1 MDLMDA
7 VSVLVFMWIKNALVD
22 GAITLILG
30 ISELNGVTDFVIDQG
45 LQEQHIISQ
54 SQCWI
59 TSKFTGNLYVV
70 GNNTCNIN
78 FDHNNTFVISVCR
91 GRRKGF
97 RVNVAKTETLLF
109 IFKFTATEKRSLHQ
123 DVRVT
128 IYAAT
133 TAAGLFSVTCG
144 SAVGGATRTREL
156 MGTTDSSQLMGT
168 TDSSQGTTGY
178 VLSYN
183 KTYTGKTICNRRIN
197 TEISTI
203 SFIFFT

>member
-1 MDLMDA
+1 M
-7 VSVLVFMWIKNALVD
+7 
-22 GAITLILG
+22 G

-78 FDHNNTFVISVCR
+78 FDHNNTFIISVCA

-97 RVNVAKTETLLF
+97 RANVVKTETLLF
-109 IFKFTATEKRSLHQ
+109 IFKFTATEKRSLQQ

-128 IYAAT
+128 IYA
-133 TAAGLFSVTCG
+133 GKVPYGFLFFDCCC
-144 SAVGGATRTREL
+144 ALR
-156 MGTTDSSQLMGT
+156 
-168 TDSSQGTTGY
+168 
-178 VLSYN
+178 
-183 KTYTGKTICNRRIN
+183 
-197 TEISTI
+197 
-203 SFIFFT
+203 